1 MVGVLFIVTI
11 PTEQEE
17 RNIELN
23 EKHVK
28 FGHSSAADNSNQEN
42 DKFEYGT
49 FKIVSDRFQGIVL
62 LCFFIIFVPFQM
74 HFC

>member
-23 EKHVK
+23 EKRLK
-28 FGHSSAADNSNQEN
+28 FGHSSNVDISNQED

-49 FKIVSDRFQGIVL
+49 YKIVS
-62 LCFFIIFVPFQM
+62 FI
-74 HFC
+74 